1 MHRALAARA
10 LAARVPR
17 VLKGYSSG
25 RAHRWMRR
33 LYVAASSHSCERTI
47 VTAAYTTGAR
57 THASA
62 RAKHAPTPRAN
73 ACMRVRAHAVRR
85 VACFAHLE
93 LSDVQIA
100 AERAAAAL
108 VPEWAFHIR
117 V

>member
-1 MHRALAARA
+1 MSPRQATPANARLLYWGIHHRRAHARKRTRQARTNAARK
-10 LAARVPR
+10 RM
-17 VLKGYSSG
+17 
-25 RAHRWMRR
+25 H
-33 LYVAASSHSCERTI
+33 
-47 VTAAYTTGAR
+47 
-57 THASA
+57 
-62 RAKHAPTPRAN
+62 
-73 ACMRVRAHAVRR
+73 VRAHAVRR